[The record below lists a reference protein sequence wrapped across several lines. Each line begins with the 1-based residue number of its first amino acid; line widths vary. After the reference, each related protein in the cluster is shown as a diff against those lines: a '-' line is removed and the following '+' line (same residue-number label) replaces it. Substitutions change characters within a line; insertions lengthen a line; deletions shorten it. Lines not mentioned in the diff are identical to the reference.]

1 LGSVLGPFPQA
12 SSDLTHY
19 VTDFRHFFTL
29 NENNRGLLIFKIF
42 FYQKLVQLTVY
53 SISTLLK
60 LAVASRL
67 FVLKGHSH
75 EKVFEIIPLNDSL
88 DTH

>member
-1 LGSVLGPFPQA
+1 MKTIEGYSF
-12 SSDLTHY
+12 SKY
-19 VTDFRHFFTL
+19 
-29 NENNRGLLIFKIF
+29 F

-75 EKVFEIIPLNDSL
+75 ENAFEIIPLNDSL